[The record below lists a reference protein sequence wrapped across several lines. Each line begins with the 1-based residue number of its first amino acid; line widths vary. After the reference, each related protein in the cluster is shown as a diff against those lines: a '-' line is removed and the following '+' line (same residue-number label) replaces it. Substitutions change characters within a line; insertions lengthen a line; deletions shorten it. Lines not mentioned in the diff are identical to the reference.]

1 MCSFFTFA
9 GLESN
14 ISSSESDMA
23 FFFLGAALGFLGAG
37 SFLGFGSFLGLD
49 SVLGFDFGAAFFFNG
64 LSSSLSDKLKKS
76 SSESAA
82 FFLLF
87 FAGAGSSYHPFTSSK
102 IHIILVSLVQ
112 VLYSR
117 K

>member
-1 MCSFFTFA
+1 MWQKIEMKWKDEAVTFA
-9 GLESN
+9 GFESN

-23 FFFLGAALGFLGAG
+23 FFFLGAGLGFLGAG

-49 SVLGFDFGAAFFFNG
+49 SVLPFVFGAGFFFNG

-76 SSESAA
+76 SSESAD

-87 FAGAGSSYHPFTSSK
+87 FTGTLSSYKPKKISK
-102 IHIILVSLVQ
+102 IPRL
-112 VLYSR
+112 
-117 K
+117 KF